1 MYYIIITME
10 GWLYNI
16 ATIKKNI
23 TVDGKVYEKFISIA
37 ERKGIKF
44 STWINL
50 QLKNFVD
57 QEETLEELKNKN

>member
-1 MYYIIITME
+1 M
-10 GWLYNI
+10 

-23 TVDGKVYEKFISIA
+23 TVDEKVYEKFIAIA
-37 ERKGIKF
+37 EKKGIKF

-57 QEETLEELKNKN
+57 QEEELNKHNK

>member
-1 MYYIIITME
+1 M
-10 GWLYNI
+10 

-23 TVDGKVYEKFISIA
+23 TVDEKIYEKFISIA

-50 QLKNFVD
+50 QLKNFIK
-57 QEETLEELKNKN
+57 QEELCKVDKGGK

>member
-1 MYYIIITME
+1 M
-10 GWLYNI
+10 

-23 TVDGKVYEKFISIA
+23 TVDEEVYEKFIAIA

-50 QLKNFVD
+50 QLKNFVEH
-57 QEETLEELKNKN
+57 EEAKEGTQ